1 MTLMRVLACV
11 LTGLCLLPLLASA
24 IMNPAAVYCNELNY
38 TYTVETTDAGQIGYC
53 VLANNQP
60 VDAWQFLQ
68 GTSGQSY
75 SYCALNGYPIKT
87 IDDPS
92 RCSSIYSESCAVC
105 ILPDGNE
112 VEVTTLMN
120 LSFREPD
127 LDIGS
132 PVCGSGMC
140 AGDVP
145 DKETSAG
152 SNPGAALSD
161 LVALA
166 AVAAGAAVFIAGYR
180 KR

>member
-75 SYCALNGYPIKT
+75 SYCALSGYPIKT
-87 IDDPS
+87 IDDPA
-92 RCSSIYSESCAVC
+92 RCSSIYSGSCAVC
-105 ILPDGNE
+105 VLPDGEE

-120 LSFREPD
+120 ISFREPD

-132 PVCGSGMC
+132 PVCSSGMC
-140 AGDVP
+140 AAVVP
-145 DKETSAG
+145 DKETSAA
-152 SNPGAALSD
+152 STPGAALSH
-161 LVALA
+161 LVTLA
-166 AVAAGAAVFIAGYR
+166 AIAAGAAVFIAGSR